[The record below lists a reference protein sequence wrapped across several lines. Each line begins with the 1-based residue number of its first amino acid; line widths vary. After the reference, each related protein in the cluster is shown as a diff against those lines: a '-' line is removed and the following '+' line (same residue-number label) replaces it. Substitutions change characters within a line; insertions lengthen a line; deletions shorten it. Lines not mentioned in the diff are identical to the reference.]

1 MNITDVAAKNKILV
15 LGRPKVNKAQ
25 IVNSVVSKTPLDY
38 ATAIDDDEDG
48 AKIEWSLRTRYYQAQ
63 LEFWVDNTEC
73 LPSSQVEHMK
83 EWLANP
89 DLHSET
95 TSDIPVD
102 PSIAQLQE
110 HLSEVVDAVIF
121 VFDPADPSSF
131 TDILPWARFAKLHI
145 PGVLLCVAVS
155 ADGKPAEANK
165 DEWFEWCVANG
176 WEWLDL
182 TDTDPDTEYTVERLR
197 EALESNEW
205 ANMEPIKKAPNHDNP
220 PAATPAVPEAS
231 SITAQDT
238 ATAEPQEQETKSEW
252 DGFDDVAQT
261 LDAARVDAMH
271 QALFSGENENGDMAG
286 VLARIRSARD
296 EISQMDQDKART
308 RAAELAM
315 AVAKMLT

>member
-1 MNITDVAAKNKILV
+1 MTDMTAKNKILV

-25 IVNSVVSKTPLDY
+25 IVNSIVSQTPIDY
-38 ATAIDDDEDG
+38 ATAIDDSENG
-48 AKIEWSLRTRYYQAQ
+48 AKIAWSLRTRYYQAQ
-63 LEFWVDNTEC
+63 LEFWVDNTES
-73 LPSSQVEHMK
+73 LPSSQIEHMK

-89 DLHSET
+89 DLHSEEES
-95 TSDIPVD
+95 SDIPVD

-110 HLSEVVDAVIF
+110 HLSEVVDAIIF
-121 VFDPADPSSF
+121 VFDPTDPSSF
-131 TDILPWARFAKLHI
+131 TDILPWARFAKFHI

-155 ADGKPAEANK
+155 ADGNPVEVNK

-197 EALESNEW
+197 EALGSNEW
-205 ANMEPIKKAPNHDNP
+205 ANMEPIKKPLNHDNL
-220 PAATPAVPEAS
+220 PAAIPEVAEAP
-231 SITAQDT
+231 SITTQDT

-252 DGFDDVAQT
+252 DGFEDVART
-261 LDAARVDAMH
+261 LDPARVEAMH
-271 QALFSGENENGDMAG
+271 QALFSGEHENDDMAG
-286 VLARIRSARD
+286 VLARIRSVRE